1 MIYFFSEVICTFS
14 DRLKQALKLRGMKQV
29 DLCRA
34 VGITSATV
42 SQWVNG
48 IRSPSGTSMQI
59 LSQVLHVSQLWLE
72 TGEGPMELPD
82 AVEDYDRFA
91 AAMEGQS
98 DGKKEIVRLALSMPD
113 ELAEQLLRYLQEHV
127 NH

>member
-1 MIYFFSEVICTFS
+1 
-14 DRLKQALKLRGMKQV
+14 MKQV
-29 DLCRA
+29 DIARA
-34 VGITSATV
+34 LNISQPSV
-42 SQWVNG
+42 SQWLKDG
-48 IRSPSGTSMQI
+48 RSPSSTSMQ
-59 LSQVLHVSQLWLE
+59 LLAQALHVSQLWLE

-82 AVEDYDRFA
+82 VVEDYDRFA